1 MPKTLIIHNFYSKA
15 NPSGENNVVSRE
27 KRTATDRFFVFS
39 DVVLKK
45 KHPLTSL
52 VLFFRYKRK
61 VKNRLKSILRNHSY
75 DQIIIHNTFP
85 FIGTRFFS
93 HASNN
98 TKISLHLHNYRYL
111 VTCATFVDPLGNHC
125 DLCIRKKHRFSP
137 LVLWWKCYNGSFI
150 RTMLIYMKLISL
162 YLRNDLKRV
171 DELIYFSE
179 YQKSIMMR
187 LFRKDAEWTQKL
199 NKIDFTL
206 NVKSWTNRSRKNK
219 FIFVGRLS
227 NEKGLGLLLDAWENW
242 RTDIKL
248 EIYGSGPLEERVRA
262 VSKTSNVH
270 FKGYLDKTQKQR
282 VMSDGAI
289 LLFPSQCVEGH
300 PLVLE
305 EAKTVGMPGLYSTIG
320 PLSEY
325 TKNSLLRPLN
335 FTDANL
341 RNLLQKYYNEVSQ

>member
-1 MPKTLIIHNFYSKA
+1 M
-15 NPSGENNVVSRE
+15 
-27 KRTATDRFFVFS
+27 
-39 DVVLKK
+39 
-45 KHPLTSL
+45 
-52 VLFFRYKRK
+52 
-61 VKNRLKSILRNHSY
+61 
-75 DQIIIHNTFP
+75 
-85 FIGTRFFS
+85 
-93 HASNN
+93 
-98 TKISLHLHNYRYL
+98 
-111 VTCATFVDPLGNHC
+111 
-125 DLCIRKKHRFSP
+125 
-137 LVLWWKCYNGSFI
+137 
-150 RTMLIYMKLISL
+150 
-162 YLRNDLKRV
+162 RNDLKRV